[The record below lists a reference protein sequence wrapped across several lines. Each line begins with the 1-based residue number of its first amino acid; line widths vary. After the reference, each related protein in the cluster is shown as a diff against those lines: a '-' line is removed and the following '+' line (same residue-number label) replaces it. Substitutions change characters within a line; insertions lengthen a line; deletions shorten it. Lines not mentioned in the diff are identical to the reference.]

1 MGGPTG
7 PTLAL
12 QPLCLALSSGPS
24 FRKIPGVFPSLPW
37 LAGGAVPQ
45 GLQVEIMVSLGR
57 RSRVAWVPRLTP
69 KVPAPRVLMPR
80 RPCWAAL
87 PPHLGLELCLPWRAE
102 LGLNF

>member
-7 PTLAL
+7 PL
-12 QPLCLALSSGPS
+12 SGPLAPL
-24 FRKIPGVFPSLPW
+24 PGAQQWTFLPKNPWGFPVSPR
-37 LAGGAVPQ
+37 LAGGAVPR
-45 GLQVEIMVSLGR
+45 GLQVEIMVGLGR

-69 KVPAPRVLMPR
+69 KVPTPRVLMPR
-80 RPCWAAL
+80 GPCWAAL